1 MSALHITLTLPDE
14 LAVEAAQAASPEQWA
29 LELILCQLYAE
40 GKITTGQ
47 AARLL
52 GVSRV
57 DFMAV
62 LDRRGV
68 PFFDLSAEELAA
80 DAANAHRAAESASR
94 ARRQ

>member
-1 MSALHITLTLPDE
+1 MSELQITLTLPGE
-14 LAVEAAQAASPEQWA
+14 LAVEAAQSESPERWV

-80 DAANAHRAAESASR
+80 DATNARRAAESASH